1 MRELT
6 FLETIKAGVT
16 NPAGFELSV
25 LERSLVGAAG
35 STDDLPTGP
44 AVVAP
49 VDQTELRAA
58 GLTHRHP
65 GVRGPHGGRVSQLVS
80 HVQRTGDLVQVD
92 EGRLPAPVVLYGT
105 VEGVQPV
112 ISLLDT
118 PTHKIL
124 KNVYKILQNIYKIL

>member
-58 GLTHRHP
+58 GLTHRDP
-65 GVRGPHGGRVSQLVS
+65 GVGGPHWGRVAQLVP
-80 HVQRTGDLVQVD
+80 HVERTGDLVEAD

-105 VEGVQPV
+105 VQSVQPV

-124 KNVYKILQNIYKIL
+124 KYVYKIL